1 VKLISD
7 LTRVVGAAGDVA
19 GTSSPTTALV
29 VVGELAMANVN
40 LFRTDCL
47 GWWLVLVISV
57 GWFGFGVSCDVI

>member
-1 VKLISD
+1 MKLISD

-19 GTSSPTTALV
+19 GTTSPTTALV

-47 GWWLVLVISV
+47 GVVLVISV
-57 GWFGFGVSCDVI
+57 GWFRLVLVVM